1 MLDDLRKDA
10 DDVSFEEETPVFIEP
25 TRKQKPFL
33 GMLPWQRFVIA
44 LMLLFMTCIL
54 SAFCLLVTEKIVLPF
69 L

>member
-1 MLDDLRKDA
+1 MLDDLRRDA

-44 LMLLFMTCIL
+44 LMLLTCIL